1 MLILLKRI
9 LRKDGRRI
17 MRIFE
22 VVGRRD
28 GERLE

>member
-1 MLILLKRI
+1 MKLLKRI

-22 VVGRRD
+22 VIERRD
-28 GERLE
+28 RERLE